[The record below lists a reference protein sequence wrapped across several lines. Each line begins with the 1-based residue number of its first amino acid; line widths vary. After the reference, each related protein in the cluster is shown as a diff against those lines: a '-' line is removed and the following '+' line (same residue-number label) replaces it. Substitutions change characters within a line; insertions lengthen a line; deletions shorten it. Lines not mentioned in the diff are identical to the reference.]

1 MTQSAVSVF
10 QLLVKRYASRHLW
23 VLLLV
28 AILTLAA
35 NLLTVIQPMILAAL
49 LANLSGGGFETVP
62 PDASLLDLYVLGAR
76 VTEWMRDYGAVDTTQ
91 LLIIFGVLFLTQ
103 TLIVS
108 VTNYGADYGAA
119 WLRVR
124 YTKMIQ
130 LDLLKHLLAQDIA
143 FFSEQ
148 KSGGLISRVT
158 RDSADTAFALGP
170 LIRSLIH
177 QSVQI
182 VMYAAYLFSTSI
194 WLTIGAVAFLLFQ
207 FGFTEL
213 LRRPTRR
220 LVRRETDTAAGLS
233 TALQEALT
241 GIRVSKSFGA
251 EDFELSRLETTI
263 DRSVVSNLSMARV
276 AKLEVPSRSFLDGVA
291 VLGVFLIAIQQMEAG
306 QLSFQGLLLFTFVG
320 RLLIRPI
327 NALATVSLY
336 IEAMSASFARI
347 NELFSIRPRVH
358 DGHIQKSDF
367 LQKIRFENVSF
378 SYGERLTL
386 HNINLEIEKGEFI
399 ALVGPSGGGKSTL
412 TDLIL
417 RLYDPAHGEIEI
429 DGVNVKQLQMAEY
442 RRCFGVVPQETIL
455 FNGTVRENIRYGREG
470 LSDEDICAAAEIA
483 NAHDFIMLLPDKYDS
498 VIGDRGIRL
507 SGGERQR
514 LSIARAVAHR
524 PKVLILDEA
533 TSSLDS
539 ESEHLVQV
547 ALDQIVASTTAIVI
561 AHRLSTVMHA
571 DRIIVVKN
579 GRIEASGTN
588 EELLQTNQ
596 TYQTLYE
603 RQFLKPVNGPS

>member
-1 MTQSAVSVF
+1 
-10 QLLVKRYASRHLW
+10 
-23 VLLLV
+23 
-28 AILTLAA
+28 
-35 NLLTVIQPMILAAL
+35 
-49 LANLSGGGFETVP
+49 
-62 PDASLLDLYVLGAR
+62 
-76 VTEWMRDYGAVDTTQ
+76 
-91 LLIIFGVLFLTQ
+91 
-103 TLIVS
+103 
-108 VTNYGADYGAA
+108 
-119 WLRVR
+119 
-124 YTKMIQ
+124 
-130 LDLLKHLLAQDIA
+130 
-143 FFSEQ
+143 
-148 KSGGLISRVT
+148 
-158 RDSADTAFALGP
+158 
-170 LIRSLIH
+170 
-177 QSVQI
+177 
-182 VMYAAYLFSTSI
+182 
-194 WLTIGAVAFLLFQ
+194 
-207 FGFTEL
+207 
-213 LRRPTRR
+213 
-220 LVRRETDTAAGLS
+220 
-233 TALQEALT
+233 
-241 GIRVSKSFGA
+241 
-251 EDFELSRLETTI
+251 
-263 DRSVVSNLSMARV
+263 
-276 AKLEVPSRSFLDGVA
+276 
-291 VLGVFLIAIQQMEAG
+291 MEAG

-429 DGVNVKQLQMAEY
+429 DGVNVKQLRMAEY

-470 LSDEDICAAAEIA
+470 LSAEDICAAAEIA

>member
-1 MTQSAVSVF
+1 MNQSAVGVF
-10 QLLVKRYASRHLW
+10 RLLVKRYASRHLW
-23 VLLLV
+23 ILLFV
-28 AILTLAA
+28 ATLTLVA

-49 LANLSGGGFETVP
+49 LANLSGDALETVP
-62 PDASLLDLYVLGAR
+62 LDASLLDLNVLGTR
-76 VTEWMRDYGAVDTTQ
+76 VTEWMRDYGAVDPTQ
-91 LLIIFGVLFLTQ
+91 LLIIFGFLFLIQ
-103 TLIVS
+103 TLMVS
-108 VTNYGADYGAA
+108 VTNYGADYGAS

-130 LDLLKHLLAQDIA
+130 MDLLKHLLTQDIE
-143 FFSEQ
+143 FFSKQ
-148 KSGGLISRVT
+148 KSGGLISRVI

-194 WLTIGAVAFLLFQ
+194 WLTIGALAFLVFQ

-213 LRRPTRR
+213 LRRPIRR
-220 LVRRETDTAAGLS
+220 LVRSETDTAAGLS
-233 TALQEALT
+233 TALQEAFT

-251 EDFELSRLETTI
+251 EDFELSRLEATI
-263 DRSVVSNLSMARV
+263 DQSAASNLSKDRV
-276 AKLEVPSRSFLDGVA
+276 AKLEVPSRAFLDGVA

-327 NALATVSLY
+327 NALATVALY
-336 IEAMSASFARI
+336 VESMSASFARI
-347 NELFSIRPRVH
+347 NELFSIRPEIQ
-358 DGHIQKSDF
+358 DGNVEKGEFS
-367 LQKIRFENVSF
+367 KEIRFQNVSF
-378 SYGERLTL
+378 AYGERQTL
-386 HNINLEIEKGEFI
+386 HNIHLEIKKGEFV

-412 TDLIL
+412 ADLIL
-417 RLYDPAHGEIEI
+417 RLYDPSAGQIEI
-429 DGVNVKQLQMAEY
+429 DGVNLKKLRMAEY

-455 FNGTVRENIRYGREG
+455 FNGTVRENIRYGRNE
-470 LSDEDICAAAEIA
+470 LSDKDILAAAEIA
-483 NAHDFIMLLPDKYDS
+483 HAHDFITSLPDKYDS
-498 VIGDRGIRL
+498 MVGDRGIRL

-524 PKVLILDEA
+524 PRILILDEA

-547 ALDQIVASTTAIVI
+547 AIDQIVASTTAIVI

-571 DRIIVVKN
+571 DRIIVVNN

-588 EELLQTNQ
+588 EELLQINQ
-596 TYQTLYE
+596 TYQALHE
-603 RQFLKPVNGPS
+603 RQFLKPAVRPG

>member
-62 PDASLLDLYVLGAR
+62 PDASLLDLNVLGPR

-233 TALQEALT
+233 TAVQEAFT

-429 DGVNVKQLQMAEY
+429 DGVNVKQLRMAEY

-470 LSDEDICAAAEIA
+470 LSDEDICAAAEIEC
-483 NAHDFIMLLPDKYDS
+483 S
-498 VIGDRGIRL
+498 
-507 SGGERQR
+507 
-514 LSIARAVAHR
+514 
-524 PKVLILDEA
+524 
-533 TSSLDS
+533 
-539 ESEHLVQV
+539 
-547 ALDQIVASTTAIVI
+547 
-561 AHRLSTVMHA
+561 
-571 DRIIVVKN
+571 
-579 GRIEASGTN
+579 
-588 EELLQTNQ
+588 
-596 TYQTLYE
+596 
-603 RQFLKPVNGPS
+603 

>member
-1 MTQSAVSVF
+1 M
-10 QLLVKRYASRHLW
+10 
-23 VLLLV
+23 
-28 AILTLAA
+28 
-35 NLLTVIQPMILAAL
+35 
-49 LANLSGGGFETVP
+49 
-62 PDASLLDLYVLGAR
+62 
-76 VTEWMRDYGAVDTTQ
+76 TEWMRDYGAVDTTQ

-233 TALQEALT
+233 TALQEAFT

-429 DGVNVKQLQMAEY
+429 DGVNVKQLRMAEY
-442 RRCFGVVPQETIL
+442 RRCFGVVPQEPIL
-455 FNGTVRENIRYGREG
+455 FNGTVRENLRYGREG